1 MLGAHQSKEE
11 ERVIDRRITNKH
23 VLWIDE
29 PEYHYDIE
37 RDVHS
42 FRPRWL
48 RRFRPEKDKL
58 LEHKGAPP
66 PRSHEPHEYDG
77 FILPW
82 CCNSESDIDSD
93 IGYRKIG
100 YASKIGRA

>member
-1 MLGAHQSKEE
+1 VQGASTTTRARQSKEE
-11 ERVIDRRITNKH
+11 ERVIDRRIGNENL
-23 VLWIDE
+23 LWIDE

-42 FRPRWL
+42 FNPRWL

-58 LEHKGAPP
+58 LEHKGTPP
-66 PRSHEPHEYDG
+66 PGLLEPDEYDG

-82 CCNSESDIDSD
+82 CCNAES
-93 IGYRKIG
+93 
-100 YASKIGRA
+100 